1 VKNDQILPRVERVG
15 VVGCGQMGAGI
26 VQVFAQAGFLVTV
39 LESNDVLLDKGLA
52 RIAAQLARNVEK
64 GKLSAEDRQ
73 LYLGRLTGTLD
84 FADFADCDLVIEA
97 IVEQMEPKRRVFA
110 ALDGVVQPGAI
121 LASNTSSLAIMELAA
136 GISRPDRVVGMH
148 FFNPVPVMPII
159 EVVRTIVTSDE
170 TVDVVRGVAARLGKQ
185 VVLAK
190 DTPGFIVNL
199 LLIPYL
205 LDAVRVYEHG
215 MASRDDIDTAMKLGC
230 GLPMG
235 PLTLADFIGLDT
247 VLYIADVLLNE
258 LHQEKYAAPP
268 LLRRMVT
275 AGMLGRK
282 SGHGFYDYA

>member
-1 VKNDQILPRVERVG
+1 MRIERVG

-26 VQVFAQAGFLVTV
+26 AQVFAQAGFPVVV
-39 LESNDVLLDKGLA
+39 LESNRALLDKGLG
-52 RIAAQLARNVEK
+52 RIADQWARDVAK
-64 GKLSAEDRQ
+64 GRLSEEDRRLFQ
-73 LYLGRLTGTLD
+73 GRVTGTLD
-84 FADFADCDLVIEA
+84 FAAFADRDLVIEA
-97 IVEQMEPKRRVFA
+97 IVEQLEPKRQVFA
-110 ALDGVVQPGAI
+110 QLDRLIRPEAI
-121 LASNTSSLAIMELAA
+121 LVSNTSSLPVMEIAA
-136 GISRPDRVVGMH
+136 VTKRPDRVAGMH
-148 FFNPVPVMPII
+148 FFNPVPVMPIV
-159 EVVRTIVTSDE
+159 ELVRTIVTSDE
-170 TVDVVRGVAARLGKQ
+170 TVDTLRSMAETLGKT

-205 LDAVRVYEHG
+205 LDAVRACEHG
-215 MASRDDIDTAMKLGC
+215 TASRDDIDTAMKLGC

-247 VLYIADVLLNE
+247 VLYIADVLLGE

-282 SGHGFYDYA
+282 SGRGFYDYG